1 MYVCVPIKYTYI
13 EILTFYVHPLPLPI
27 SDNELPDYI
36 MVMLANNKT
45 VHQINNDLQL
55 FLGENTERFTTWLQR
70 AIADPAAMMERETET
85 SQQRK
90 KRERKKERGEGGRG
104 QREYV

>member
-1 MYVCVPIKYTYI
+1 MCT
-13 EILTFYVHPLPLPI
+13 HLPI

-55 FLGENTERFTTWLQR
+55 FLGENTDRFTTWLQR
-70 AIADPAAMMERETET
+70 AISDPAAMMERETET

-90 KRERKKERGEGGRG
+90 ERERGGGKGGGAKRVYIKD
-104 QREYV
+104 QYSII